1 MKKTPKDT
9 AREYSFK
16 IEAFSPET
24 MPLLMLTDYLRDVA
38 EMFGAQK
45 NMHLIRIDKG
55 STSLAL
61 LVDRGTSPKIE
72 KGCFT
77 LFRLV
82 IFLLFC
88 SAN

>member
-61 LVDRGTSPKIE
+61 LVDRKAE
-72 KGCFT
+72 KQIRGSGLKLC
-77 LFRLV
+77 
-82 IFLLFC
+82 C
-88 SAN
+88 